1 MEWLKGIQSRHE
13 AIMFRLTI
21 PGFIGGSVLLLLLA
35 AGSIVRAQEAAKSA
49 PGKLSSQEAIEQA
62 LNVKCSCDFDKTPLS
77 EVVAFLARQR
87 KINFIIDRRA
97 LDEIG
102 IDPIETSVTLK
113 VSDIPFRSLLSLALE
128 RHDLAWTIRHE
139 VLIVTSEEVAEAN
152 LGMKVYDVYDLVV
165 ENPYSDEGETG
176 EIDFDPLIETIT
188 TTIQPESWDEAG
200 GPASVDGFANRSIMA
215 LVVSQ
220 TPQVHQEISALL
232 DSLRNKNE
240 QTTRPRKQEPRKAAT
255 EKPDISPRVVAY
267 RVFIEGDLKGT
278 SGEQEL
284 IEMLKQFV
292 EPESWKAEDAA
303 ARAIPGALVIRQKPA
318 VHDQIRRLLS
328 TSGVLQRAASK
339 KFYDPVADDV
349 K

>member
-1 MEWLKGIQSRHE
+1 
-13 AIMFRLTI
+13 MFRLTI
-21 PGFIGGSVLLLLLA
+21 PGFIGGSLLLLWLA
-35 AGSIVRAQEAAKSA
+35 AGSIVGAQEAAKSA
-49 PGKLSSQEAIEQA
+49 PRKLSSQEAIEQA

-152 LGMKVYDVYDLVV
+152 LLTKVYDVVDLVV
-165 ENPYSDEGETG
+165 EGDGGGSGGGDRNDISTDGV
-176 EIDFDPLIETIT
+176 DFDPLLETIT
-188 TTIQPESWDEAG
+188 ATIQPESWEDNG
-200 GPASVDGFANRSIMA
+200 GYGSLDGFANRSIVT
-215 LVVSQ
+215 LVVLQ
-220 TPQVHQEISALL
+220 TPQIHQRVLALL
-232 DSLRNKNE
+232 DSLRKKKNPP
-240 QTTRPRKQEPRKAAT
+240 TRQQKQETRESVTK
-255 EKPDISPRVVAY
+255 KPDTSSRVVAY
-267 RVFIEGDLKGT
+267 PVFTGGDLQGT